1 MHAKGRCKST
11 PSSRGRAFQAPRHA
25 AITGPPCRR
34 LLRPPKARLPP
45 QSPPCLTSAPRNLE
59 VPEGLP
65 RPESPR
71 ALARHP
77 TASPVP
83 PALLRGGT
91 VEAAASC
98 QHDTLPHGHPAP
110 LAPCPTS
117 TLPHEHPAPLAP
129 CPSPGSLWGSS
140 AANPTAKHQ
149 RFGERLPANGKLPQS
164 SLGRTGTRVGIS
176 LNFALVVR
184 WGNDR
189 SCLHPHRAAPEL
201 RRRCPCVPG
210 AGASTTLGAQTQT
223 KQSLAEPG
231 ACSTSQD
238 PHPAAAASRTGTEQQ
253 LALTRCRSPRH
264 RRGLGQAQSG
274 LRCHPG
280 RSFPCRQ
287 QRCRG

>member
-11 PSSRGRAFQAPRHA
+11 PSSRGWAFQAPRHA

-34 LLRPPKARLPP
+34 LLHPAKARLPP

-110 LAPCPTS
+110 RAPCPTG
-117 TLPHEHPAPLAP
+117 TLPISRLPLGLFRSEPHRKA
-129 CPSPGSLWGSS
+129 SALWGETSS
-140 AANPTAKHQ
+140 KRETSS
-149 RFGERLPANGKLPQS
+149 ELPRAHRDSGW
-164 SLGRTGTRVGIS
+164 
-176 LNFALVVR
+176 NFAQL
-184 WGNDR
+184 
-189 SCLHPHRAAPEL
+189 
-201 RRRCPCVPG
+201 CPGCTMG
-210 AGASTTLGAQTQT
+210 
-223 KQSLAEPG
+223 K
-231 ACSTSQD
+231 
-238 PHPAAAASRTGTEQQ
+238 
-253 LALTRCRSPRH
+253 
-264 RRGLGQAQSG
+264 
-274 LRCHPG
+274 
-280 RSFPCRQ
+280 
-287 QRCRG
+287 